1 MLTVESFWSDF
12 SKHHQSPEQRVTPFN
27 QEYLLAYSGGCDS
40 HVLLHL
46 LSELKR
52 LNHIS
57 NIKAVHV
64 NHQLHDDS
72 NKWAAHCI
80 QQCEKYSIPCEV
92 INVSVDKN
100 SGLGLEAAARAVRY
114 EALKT
119 LINKGEYLLTA
130 QHSDD
135 QVETFLLQ
143 SLRGGGVKGLS
154 SMPIIKSFSEG
165 FLYRPLLHVSQTNI
179 SEYAATNNLNW
190 LEDPSNKDTEFDRNF
205 LRQNIIPVL
214 KQRWPSLNKTFH
226 RLTRHQAEAANLID
240 ELAKIDLA
248 LVLADGNLISIENLN
263 TLSINRQKNVL
274 RFWIENQ
281 NKLTMPDSTNLMRI
295 LNEVVVA
302 AEDSQPS
309 VAWSDTVIRRFQG
322 KLYAEKNT
330 NLPLL
335 KTVKHW
341 NPEQVYDLYMTNDN
355 TSYVEQLRTSETI
368 GNGLSVKRL
377 ANKEVSIR
385 FRNGGEVCCPQGR
398 GPHQH
403 KLKKLL
409 QEWEVPPWQR
419 DTIPL
424 VYVGDVLAQ
433 VVGHCICE
441 PFAADD
447 KEESYLISLVNKF

>member
-12 SKHHQSPEQRVTPFN
+12 SKHHQSPEQLDTPSN

-46 LSELKR
+46 LSEFKR
-52 LNHIS
+52 LKLIS
-57 NIKAVHV
+57 NVKAVHV

-72 NKWAAHCI
+72 NRWAAHCV
-80 QQCEKYSIPCEV
+80 QQCENYSIPCDV
-92 INVSVDKN
+92 INVNVDKN
-100 SGLGLEAAARAVRY
+100 SGLGLEATARTARY
-114 EALKT
+114 EALKM
-119 LINKGEYLLTA
+119 LVNKGQYLLTA

-154 SMPIIKSFSEG
+154 SMPIIKPFSKG
-165 FLYRPLLHVSQTNI
+165 FLYRPLLHVSQLNV
-179 SEYAATNNLNW
+179 SEYAATNKLNW
-190 LEDPSNKDTEFDRNF
+190 VDDPSNEDTEFDRNF
-205 LRQNIIPVL
+205 LRKNIIPVL

-226 RLTRHQAEAANLID
+226 RITQHQAEAANLID
-240 ELAKIDLA
+240 ELAVIDLA
-248 LVLADGNLISIENLN
+248 LVQADEKLISIEKLN

-281 NKLTMPDSTNLMRI
+281 NKLTMPDSTHLMRI

-322 KLYAEKNT
+322 KLYAEKYT

-341 NPEQVYDLYMTNDN
+341 NPEQVYDLYATENN
-355 TSYVEQLRTSETI
+355 ISHAEQLKTSETI
-368 GNGLSVKRL
+368 GKGLSVTKL
-377 ANKEVSIR
+377 LNKNVSIR
-385 FRNGGEVCCPQGR
+385 FRDGGEVCCPQGR

-419 DTIPL
+419 DSIPL
-424 VYVGDVLAQ
+424 VYVDDILAQ
-433 VVGHCICE
+433 VVGYCLCE
-441 PFAADD
+441 PFAACSD
-447 KEESYLISLVNKF
+447 EPAYQIVLS